1 MTALKQPELVRISDY
16 LEAER
21 HSPVKHEYVDGHVY
35 AMTGTSKVHN
45 LIVGNLA
52 GLLRDHLRSG
62 PCQVYTSDIKVQ
74 AGIMCWCRRI
84 TGKFRSIA
92 ALVRK
97 VGGSFISWRT
107 HWG

>member
-1 MTALKQPELVRISDY
+1 MTALKQTEFISIVDY

-21 HSPVKHEYVDGHVY
+21 HSPLKHEYVDGYVY

-52 GLLRDHLRSG
+52 GILRNHLQGG

-74 AGIMCWCRRI
+74 AGTRFYYPDMVVACPPSDDPSLS
-84 TGKFRSIA
+84 G
-92 ALVRK
+92 
-97 VGGSFISWRT
+97 
-107 HWG
+107 